1 LGFCDYTLF
10 RQRICLKILPF
21 FVPRRNPLPGG
32 HNLHEFQAKRRTEID
47 EFTASNRDRL
57 LASKRFKKSTDQLI
71 LVDEATVL
79 AAVEQIKNST
89 DQTHLATPSH
99 IQALKD
105 LRSLLSSPILSMD
118 TDLEATII
126 DTIINAEVVPLLIIA
141 LQPPPTAPVED
152 NQACS
157 RQSIYEAAWCLTNL
171 AAGSSKKA
179 VDVIL
184 PAAPL
189 LISLIKCEESSSGG
203 TWGREVAEQCAW
215 AIGNLAGDVHEAYDY
230 DYQSDTEKNAVR
242 VLISY
247 GAVNALSQMI
257 VSSAQ
262 ALKETQQQQHQEQD
276 TATYNDTT
284 IITCG
289 VTAAW
294 ALSNVIKQSGPLEV
308 SQFMSCPGAAEA
320 AIYILSSVQAAS
332 AAGAAIADLV
342 AEVCWVLSM
351 VTACKEVHHLNRIIQ
366 LGVLPE
372 LMTVLVAFTQAYV
385 KSIAATTSEGGDL
398 EEEANRARALLTPV
412 LRCFGNIVAGGGTDM
427 MNQLFICLSDPLNVP
442 IELRTGGGSEKEGE
456 EEKTANQSPLSKE
469 HVITTL
475 QAVVDCAQ
483 SHHIGLKK
491 EAVLVLTNIAGCPGN
506 SGVKALMLKE
516 VGAVPVLIQNL
527 KHGPF
532 HIKKGAALALAN
544 IAAAGGGGTGDS
556 ELLVYLFQG
565 DREVLHEMTAGMMK
579 AADLDAAALG
589 LQFTAMYLRG
599 CPNTKEAA
607 GALEACGALDGL
619 DRLQYGADVPEKMRV
634 AAAAIIDGYFGDD
647 GNGNEEEIVTV
658 EGEEE

>member
-1 LGFCDYTLF
+1 MGE
-10 RQRICLKILPF
+10 
-21 FVPRRNPLPGG
+21 G
-32 HNLHEFQAKRRTEID
+32 
-47 EFTASNRDRL
+47 SN
-57 LASKRFKKSTDQLI
+57 
-71 LVDEATVL
+71 
-79 AAVEQIKNST
+79 
-89 DQTHLATPSH
+89 
-99 IQALKD
+99 
-105 LRSLLSSPILSMD
+105 
-118 TDLEATII
+118 
-126 DTIINAEVVPLLIIA
+126 
-141 LQPPPTAPVED
+141 
-152 NQACS
+152 
-157 RQSIYEAAWCLTNL
+157 
-171 AAGSSKKA
+171 
-179 VDVIL
+179 
-184 PAAPL
+184 
-189 LISLIKCEESSSGG
+189 SGG
-203 TWGREVAEQCAW
+203 TWGREVVEQCAW

-242 VLISY
+242 VLISH
-247 GAVNALSQMI
+247 GAVNALSQMV

-262 ALKETQQQQHQEQD
+262 ALKETQQQQQQQQQNQEQD
-276 TATYNDTT
+276 PMMYNGTT
-284 IITCG
+284 IITSG

-320 AIYILSSVQAAS
+320 AVYILSSVQATG
-332 AAGAAIADLV
+332 AAGAATDDLV

-351 VTACKEVHHLNRIIQ
+351 VTACKEVYHLNRIIQ

-372 LMTVLVAFTQAYV
+372 LMAVLVAFTQAYV
-385 KSIAATTSEGGDL
+385 KLIAVTTSEGGHL
-398 EEEANRARALLTPV
+398 EEEINRARSLLTPM

-427 MNQLFICLSDPLNVP
+427 MKQLFICFSDPLNVSV
-442 IELRTGGGSEKEGE
+442 ELRTGGGGEKVGE
-456 EEKTANQSPLSKE
+456 EEMTANQSPLSKE
-469 HVITTL
+469 DVITTL

-483 SHHIGLKK
+483 SRHIGLQK

-506 SGVKALMLKE
+506 SAVKALMLKE

-532 HIKKGAALALAN
+532 HIKKDAALALAN
-544 IAAAGGGGTGDS
+544 IAASGGGGIGDS

-579 AADLDAAALG
+579 AADFDAAALG

-619 DRLQYGADVPEKMRV
+619 DKLQYGADVPEKMRV

-647 GNGNEEEIVTV
+647 GNGNEEEMVTV
-658 EGEEE
+658 RGEEEEL